1 MELPGATLA
10 ADRPPGSAPTPQKA
24 PDTQPGTPQIACICR
39 RTARWLSCRDL
50 TREFQTPRCSEQ
62 MVTWHALAAPP
73 KTPTAIVEKINAAVN
88 NALHDSTVVKRFAKT
103 INTAAP
109 TIGEFHMQVQ

>member
-1 MELPGATLA
+1 
-10 ADRPPGSAPTPQKA
+10 
-24 PDTQPGTPQIACICR
+24 
-39 RTARWLSCRDL
+39 
-50 TREFQTPRCSEQ
+50 